1 VVKALSSRPTC
12 SIRGP
17 WGVQSSRM
25 GQIACTAWGILTM
38 RAYVVK
44 ALARR
49 WNRDPF
55 WFIARDAAG
64 KRQGLVTLGTGRGPA
79 PRG

>member
-1 VVKALSSRPTC
+1 
-12 SIRGP
+12 
-17 WGVQSSRM
+17 M

-64 KRQGLVTLGTGRGPA
+64 KRRRKVRDARDRSRPGVELIRHGRALDDVVRGGGLVHVA
-79 PRG
+79 